1 MEAEIAALIS
11 SVGFP
16 IVAFYLM
23 YRMVNGTLKECT
35 QAIKNNT
42 ELIAKMLGVAEVLRQ
57 MKEGEIS
64 GE

>member
-23 YRMVNGTLKECT
+23 YRMVNNQMKENT
-35 QAIKNNT
+35 DAIKNNT
-42 ELIAKMLGVAEVLRQ
+42 NAMIRIVAWLENHFRGDVD
-57 MKEGEIS
+57 GE
-64 GE
+64 

>member
-23 YRMVNGTLKECT
+23 YRMVNNQMKENT
-35 QAIKNNT
+35 DAIKNNT
-42 ELIAKMLGVAEVLRQ
+42 NAMIRIVAWLENHFRSDVD
-57 MKEGEIS
+57 GD
-64 GE
+64 